1 MYPGDGQVYGWG
13 GNSYSQVGLA
23 SSSSVQVPT
32 LIGGA
37 LSGKTVTKIA
47 CGGNHSLALIST
59 GEASVDYFP
68 HDISP
73 ITQVY
78 ITRTN
83 MRQLVLLFLP
93 AVCRIFFKLLHMKKC

>member
-1 MYPGDGQVYGWG
+1 MLGFLVKRYSLFTCAESGQVYGWG

-32 LIGGA
+32 LVGGA

-59 GEASVDYFP
+59 GEASQPFVFY
-68 HDISP
+68 S
-73 ITQVY
+73 V
-78 ITRTN
+78 N
-83 MRQLVLLFLP
+83 
-93 AVCRIFFKLLHMKKC
+93 LLHILNSMCSR